1 MLAQATA
8 YSVGAIMIIAGLNS
22 FRAPAQPAQ
31 FFGLPHP
38 AMSAPNPW
46 QYVFAARNVYVGLL
60 FIVLGCMCDT
70 WTIGLMEFLGSLL
83 GSFDIAITI
92 KSGAKGAWVR
102 HAFGTVI
109 LLAVGIT
116 LVFGANK

>member
-22 FRAPAQPAQ
+22 FRAPAQAAQ

-46 QYVFAARNVYVGLL
+46 QYVFASRNIYVGLMFL
-60 FIVLGCMCDT
+60 VLGYVCDAR
-70 WTIGLMEFLGSLL
+70 TIGLMELLGSLL
-83 GSFDIAITI
+83 GFFDIVITM
-92 KSGAKGAWVR
+92 KSGPKGAWTR
-102 HAFGTVI
+102 HAFGTAI
-109 LLAVGIT
+109 LLGAGT
-116 LVFGANK
+116 ALVFGEM